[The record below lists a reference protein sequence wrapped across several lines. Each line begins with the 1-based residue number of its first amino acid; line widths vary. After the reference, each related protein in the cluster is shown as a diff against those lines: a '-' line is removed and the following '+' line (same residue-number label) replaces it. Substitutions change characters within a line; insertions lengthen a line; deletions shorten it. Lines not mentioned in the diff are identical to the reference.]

1 MSEHGDLEARMK
13 ALEDTESIKKVKAK
27 YWRCIDRKLW
37 GELVDCFAFDARAD
51 YGPNMKFDSGEAI
64 VKFLKDTLGGENVI
78 TAHGGHNPEIEIIS
92 ASAARAT
99 WALNDYIVIQPST
112 KRMGWGFYEDEYVK
126 LNGAWKIKMTREF
139 SILEEWDMT
148 QRGPQA

>member
-1 MSEHGDLEARMK
+1 MAEHGDLEARMK

-37 GELVDCFAFDARAD
+37 GELADCFAVDARAD
-51 YGPNMKFDSGEAI
+51 YGPDMKFQSGEAI

-78 TAHGGHNPEIEIIS
+78 TVHEGHNPEIEIIS

-99 WALNDYIVIQPST
+99 WALNDYIVIQPNT
-112 KRMGWGFYEDEYVK
+112 KRMGWGFYEDEYVRV
-126 LNGAWKIKMTREF
+126 NGVWKIKMTREF

-148 QRGPQA
+148 KG

>member
-1 MSEHGDLEARMK
+1 MTEHGGLEARIQ

-37 GELVDCFAFDARAD
+37 DELADCFIADARAD
-51 YGPNMKFDSGEAI
+51 YGPNMKFESGEAI
-64 VKFLKDTLGGENVI
+64 VKFLKDTLGGENV
-78 TAHGGHNPEIEIIS
+78 TTTHGGHNPEIEIIS
-92 ASAARAT
+92 ANVARAT
-99 WALNDYIVIQPST
+99 WALNDYIVIRPNT

-126 LNGAWKIKMTREF
+126 VNGSWKIKMTREF

-148 QRGPQA
+148 KC